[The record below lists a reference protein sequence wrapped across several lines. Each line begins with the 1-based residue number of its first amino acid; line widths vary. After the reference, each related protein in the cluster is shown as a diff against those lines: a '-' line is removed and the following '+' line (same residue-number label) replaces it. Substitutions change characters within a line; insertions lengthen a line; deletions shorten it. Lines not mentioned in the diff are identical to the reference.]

1 VSTVADVISRGKLDA
16 TIKETSRRDE
26 IGALA
31 RAIERMGISL
41 QMAFDRLR
49 KK

>member
-1 VSTVADVISRGKLDA
+1 MIAEEISKGKLGA
-16 TIKETSRRDE
+16 EIKETVRNDE

-49 KK
+49 KKT